1 MQNAHTRQL
10 LAVAGLVSA
19 SLIADAQE
27 DRTIPDDRIQRAIE
41 GELWEAHAVD
51 ANGIDLELTG
61 GIATLSG
68 RVGNILSKERAIR
81 IARMTRGVVAVV
93 DRMTV
98 RDSGRSDMAIESDL
112 ERAFTADP
120 ATDSWEIRATVENGA
135 AILTGTV
142 QSDAEKRLAERV
154 AKSVSGVRS
163 VDNRLTVDYG
173 EPRSDAEIKSEIEQ
187 LFRWDARLDDGLI
200 LTNVTDGN
208 VTLSGSIG
216 SDFERNLVISRAHVR
231 GVLNVDASELEV
243 ESWLR
248 DDMQR
253 NFAWADFSDAEIR
266 SAIERALVLDPR
278 ASSFDLHSEV
288 ANGIATLTGVVD
300 NLKAKRAAAQVAANT
315 VGVTQVNNNL
325 KVRPSALRGADELT
339 ADIEAALA
347 RDALVTSDD
356 ISVAVADGLATLH
369 GFVDTAF
376 EQAHVEDVVARVNG
390 VTGVRNYLQLHSEGP
405 EYSYRYDD
413 WDPLR
418 YDYDF
423 KHNAFETKTDTE
435 IASDIESELFWS
447 PYVNVNE
454 ITVSVDD
461 GIATLSGT
469 VDNWYEWSQADEK
482 AREAGARGVR
492 NNLIVAQD

>member
-208 VTLSGSIG
+208 VTLKG
-216 SDFERNLVISRAHVR
+216 
-231 GVLNVDASELEV
+231 
-243 ESWLR
+243 
-248 DDMQR
+248 
-253 NFAWADFSDAEIR
+253 EIK
-266 SAIERALVLDPR
+266 
-278 ASSFDLHSEV
+278 
-288 ANGIATLTGVVD
+288 TL
-300 NLKAKRAAAQVAANT
+300 
-315 VGVTQVNNNL
+315 
-325 KVRPSALRGADELT
+325 ALRRKAES
-339 ADIEAALA
+339 I
-347 RDALVTSDD
+347 VK
-356 ISVAVADGLATLH
+356 SVPNVKSLNNQT
-369 GFVDTAF
+369 V
-376 EQAHVEDVVARVNG
+376 
-390 VTGVRNYLQLHSEGP
+390 VTG
-405 EYSYRYDD
+405 
-413 WDPLR
+413 
-418 YDYDF
+418 
-423 KHNAFETKTDTE
+423 
-435 IASDIESELFWS
+435 
-447 PYVNVNE
+447 
-454 ITVSVDD
+454 
-461 GIATLSGT
+461 
-469 VDNWYEWSQADEK
+469 
-482 AREAGARGVR
+482 
-492 NNLIVAQD
+492 